1 MSEAAAVA
9 RAVNRLEAA
18 GVDLRRRPQAE
29 VVDALGAVLDR
40 LSDSGS
46 PERLQLLQ
54 QLPEATGFSRPV
66 VEEGLQRALAGWTSG
81 ALHALVEAEL
91 GAEHRIA
98 RGFPV
103 TSVLLGGALPPPTI
117 ISMIAPLV
125 LRSAVLVRPASRD
138 PVTPRIVFDALRAA
152 NPTFGRAVEIVPFAH
167 DDTGAMAVFQ
177 SAGCVVATG
186 SDEAMR
192 AVARTVEP
200 PKRLVCY
207 GHRVSVA
214 VIGPEARS
222 GSALEEAAA
231 ALAEDV
237 ALWDQLGCLSP
248 VAVWLLGE
256 REISEEA
263 LESFENAFAKVE
275 KRLPR
280 GTLDPQEGAAWSDAC
295 ATAEMRAASGE
306 ARLRG
311 GTSAPWA
318 LVAEPDPA
326 VRDSP
331 LHRFLRIHPARTLE
345 DLAAA
350 LAPLAP
356 HLATVGVAG
365 LDSERPG
372 LVEAFSSL
380 GASRVCPL
388 GTMQAPPLRWC
399 HDGQPVL
406 LPMARLTDVE
416 G

>member
-1 MSEAAAVA
+1 MSDAAAVA
-9 RAVNRLEAA
+9 RAVHRLEGASD
-18 GVDLRRRPQAE
+18 DLRRRPQAE
-29 VVDALGAVLDR
+29 VVAALGAVLDR

-54 QLPEATGFSRPV
+54 QLPEASGFSRPV
-66 VEEGLQRALAGWTSG
+66 VEAGLERALSGWTSG
-81 ALHALVEAEL
+81 ALDALVGAEL
-91 GAEHRIA
+91 GGKSRIA
-98 RGFPV
+98 RGFPL
-103 TSVLLGGALPPPTI
+103 TSVLLGGALPSPTI
-117 ISMIAPLV
+117 IAMLAPLA

-152 NPTFGRAVEIVPFAH
+152 NPTFGRAVEIVPFEH
-167 DDTGAMAVFQ
+167 DDAGAMAVFQ
-177 SAGCVVATG
+177 VADCVVASG

-214 VIGPEARS
+214 VIGPEARK
-222 GSALEEAAA
+222 GPPLEIAAA

-256 REISEEA
+256 REVSGEV
-263 LESFENAFAKVE
+263 LDSFENAFARLE
-275 KRLPR
+275 KRWPR
-280 GTLDPQEGAAWSDAC
+280 GRLDPHDAAAWSEARG
-295 ATAEMRAASGE
+295 TAEMRAAAGE

-311 GTSAPWA
+311 NPGAPYA
-318 LVAEPDPA
+318 LVAERDPA
-326 VRDSP
+326 YRGSP
-331 LHRFLRIHPARTLE
+331 LHRFLRIHPAPTRRELE
-345 DLAAA
+345 EA
-350 LAPLAP
+350 LEPLAP

-365 LDSERPG
+365 LGAEGPG
-372 LVEAFSSL
+372 LIDSFASL
-380 GASRVCPL
+380 GASRICPL
-388 GTMQAPPLRWC
+388 GTMQAPPLAWC

-406 LPMARLTDVE
+406 LPMARLTDLE